1 MSITAN
7 SQLSKVSS
15 KKLESNASN
24 TDGSWA
30 SLGAELVY
38 TQDRAG
44 QYLSFNWQLGD
55 NLHHASSNLGNNSEI
70 NTDDIIAD
78 LNGNE
83 SLVPVDEEAYL
94 QRLDRILTTLVPER
108 CQCWFRYRQHLYE
121 LELAISPIMLPL
133 GNPATTVLGMGRLLQ
148 SIPADS
154 HPNALPHQGKMPLHM
169 PTQMELTLRSQQH
182 RKLVEKFTRNIRR
195 TLDLEVIWQQTV
207 DSLGELLR
215 FERCIIFPYHPGCS
229 SLEAIAEYR
238 QPHISSILGLEIDIA
253 LEPGFVEALQK
264 LKPIVIETPQHSYL
278 QQQRI
283 LVIATS
289 HKDQPNG
296 IITVSI
302 CDKCYPLTG
311 EELELAK
318 EVADQVGTA
327 IAHATLYKE
336 LVAARQQAEEATRRK
351 SEFLANVS
359 HEIRTPLNGIIGF
372 LKLILDGMA
381 DSSEE
386 QDEYLNEAHKLSV
399 HLFDII
405 QDILDFAKIEAD
417 KIDLEMGSVS
427 LDELFADVGNSMRLQ
442 AEHRNLSFQM
452 QTPDTSDEIVVYGDY
467 LRLKQ
472 VMINLVGNAIK
483 FTHEGGITLSA
494 DVARKKIRF
503 DDCEFPGIVKVR
515 VADTGIGVSLDQQD
529 KLFQSFSQVDGSRT
543 RQYGGTGLG
552 LAISQ
557 KLVEAMGGE
566 VHFYSLGEGLGSTV
580 TFTIPLY
587 QQPVLSSAEILPDSQ

>member
-15 KKLESNASN
+15 KKLESNASK

-44 QYLSFNWQLGD
+44 QYLSFNWQVSD
-55 NLHHASSNLGNNSEI
+55 NPHNHSEI
-70 NTDDIIAD
+70 NTDEIIAD

-83 SLVPVDEEAYL
+83 SFVPVDEEAYL

-108 CQCWFRYRQHLYE
+108 CQCWFQYRQHLYE

-133 GNPATTVLGMGRLLQ
+133 GNPAAAVLVMGRLLQ
-148 SIPADS
+148 SIPVDSYPNPLS
-154 HPNALPHQGKMPLHM
+154 HPGKILSM

-182 RKLVEKFTRNIRR
+182 RKLIEKFTRNIRR

-215 FERCIIFPYHPGCS
+215 FERCIIFPYHLGYS
-229 SLEAIAEYR
+229 TLEAIAEYR
-238 QPHISSILGLEIDIA
+238 QPHISSMLGIEIDID

-264 LKPIVIETPQHSYL
+264 LKPIIIETPQHPYF

-283 LVIATS
+283 LVAATS

-296 IITVSI
+296 IIAVKV
-302 CDKCYPLTG
+302 CNECYPLTG

-381 DSSEE
+381 DSPEE

-427 LDELFADVGNSMRLQ
+427 LNELFADVGNSMRLQ

-587 QQPVLSSAEILPDSQ
+587 QQPVLSSTEILPDSHWGGETPPQ